1 MRGRNFFII
10 NEKSSHKNIKY
21 ASHLLPYKLSRKFI
35 SWASTKTKTPSF
47 FAVPTIVDTAMKA
60 LLLLMRY
67 AFNQDGLDL
76 DIVLNISY

>member
-21 ASHLLPYKLSRKFI
+21 ASHLLPCKLSRKFI

-47 FAVPTIVDTAMKA
+47 FFCSANHSGHSYESTSPTDEICFQLGRT
-60 LLLLMRY
+60 
-67 AFNQDGLDL
+67 
-76 DIVLNISY
+76 